1 MAPYPMLNADTERK
15 KVQLAAIIMEIEEK
29 KQACRVELDF
39 DQNGHLVSGHKY
51 LPILK

>member
-1 MAPYPMLNADTERK
+1 MLNADVERK

-29 KQACRVELDF
+29 QQACRLELNF
-39 DQNGHLVSGHKY
+39 DQRGHLVSGNKY